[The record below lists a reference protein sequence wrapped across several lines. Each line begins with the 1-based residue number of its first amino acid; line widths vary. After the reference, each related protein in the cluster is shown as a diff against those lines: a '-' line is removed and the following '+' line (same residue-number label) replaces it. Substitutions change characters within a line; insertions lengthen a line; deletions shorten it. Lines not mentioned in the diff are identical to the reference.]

1 MSFLET
7 LLSKTGV
14 STPSTDYATL
24 PISKFVGDF
33 SHDFWTTPNGGSKH
47 HNESI
52 KKIQKFVR
60 FDDFSVRPL
69 SNYNSLHLYAFRD
82 YMLNSHYNYKAKS
95 YGVTNATANNY
106 KACLSKVFNRAYQW
120 DIIPKKPWME
130 QLPTTQ
136 QRRRVLTTKEQK
148 DLVDFFKDS
157 EWQWVHHLNE
167 IALTTGMRKAE
178 VLGINQTPKTL
189 PLDWKTY
196 GTVSAAGKYV
206 VLYETKNTF
215 PREVPLPP
223 RAQKA
228 LKALNGKPLEFY
240 NVHSFYKAWHDA
252 RYAIAKNDSSFT
264 YHALRH
270 TFASTMA
277 NAPISLNIAV
287 LAEILGHKSIQT
299 TKRYVHGDRQAM
311 YDVVSGL

>member
-1 MSFLET
+1 MSFLST
-7 LLSKTGV
+7 LLHKTGV
-14 STPSTDYATL
+14 TKATTDYAKL
-24 PISKFVGDF
+24 PIRNFVSDF
-33 SHDFWTTPNGGSKH
+33 SEEFWITQNGGTKH
-47 HNESI
+47 HDESLR
-52 KKIQKFVR
+52 KIDKFIR
-60 FDDFSVRPL
+60 FDDFSTRPL
-69 SNYNSLHLYAFRD
+69 SEYNSLHLYAFRD
-82 YMLNSHYNYKAKS
+82 YILNSHYNYKNRS

-130 QLPTTQ
+130 QLPTTK
-136 QRRRVLTTKEQK
+136 QRRRVFTPEEQSQ
-148 DLVDFFKDS
+148 LVDFFKNS
-157 EWQWVHHLNE
+157 EWWWMHHFNE

-178 VLGINQTPKTL
+178 VLGINQTAKTL
-189 PLDWKTY
+189 PPDWKTY
-196 GTVSAAGKYV
+196 GAVSTAGKYV
-206 VLYETKNTF
+206 VLYETKNSF

-240 NVHSFYKAWHDA
+240 NVHSFYKAWHEA
-252 RYAIAKNDSSFT
+252 RYAIAKNDRTFT
-264 YHALRH
+264 FHATRH

-299 TKRYVHGDRQAM
+299 TKGYVHGDRQAM
-311 YDVVSGL
+311 YDVVSVL